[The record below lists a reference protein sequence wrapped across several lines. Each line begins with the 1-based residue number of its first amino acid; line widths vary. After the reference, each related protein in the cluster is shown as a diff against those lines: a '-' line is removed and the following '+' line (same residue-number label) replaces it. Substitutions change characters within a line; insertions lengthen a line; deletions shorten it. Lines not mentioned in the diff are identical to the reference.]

1 MFTKFRKELYRSLQ
15 DAYVPQGC
23 FTPNWLRAIRFAL
36 LPIDTIKLLVMG
48 QYYDIMTDTWKING
62 VKLSGLMIKVLT
74 AEVNAGRWHRFVK
87 QGDVVIIEHVLSDVE
102 DENKNPWKAA
112 VIDYLVCAFLLNKE
126 NSKDPRQALR
136 DIVFWETQLA
146 LDPLVSERAN
156 KLLQMRPED
165 YKDD

>member
-1 MFTKFRKELYRSLQ
+1 MFTKFRKELYWRLL

-23 FTPNWLRAIRFAL
+23 LTPNWLRAIRFAL

-62 VKLSGLMIKVLT
+62 VKLSGRMIEIMT
-74 AEVNAGRWHRFVK
+74 AEANEGRWHRFVR
-87 QGDVVIIEHVLSDVE
+87 QGDVVIVE
-102 DENKNPWKAA
+102 DESKNPWKAA
-112 VIDYLVCAFLLNKE
+112 IIDYLVCSFLLNEE
-126 NSKDPRQALR
+126 NSKDPRQALH
-136 DIVFWETQLA
+136 DIVSWEIRLA